1 MFTPKADNELRSLLE
16 PVRRQL
22 QKRVLLQQITQY
34 GLWGAGG
41 SALLL
46 LAARLWPIPYYS
58 WLAAALIPL
67 ALLLGGLVALRK
79 KATLLQSAQA
89 ADGNG
94 LAQRVE
100 TAWEHR
106 DSTSSV
112 AVMQREDALRHL
124 RQNLPRIIESI
135 HIWSGLQKKLYAAGG
150 LLLASLL
157 LMIWPNPQDG
167 RLAQMALEKQ
177 AIAQAEKE
185 IEEIKQETKA
195 TKGLSEAQKKQLEEM
210 LEQAKKAMAKA
221 TDPAE
226 RLNALRAAEKQLEKL
241 RAAAQNKAASLHS
254 LQRSLGSQQST
265 KSLADA
271 LAKSDREALTA
282 ALAQM
287 AKAMEKM
294 PEKERTELARELEK
308 AAEQLKKDAAAANAE
323 ELKKAADQLAQ
334 AAREIAAGQDP
345 QALAALQASM
355 LQALAEAQQ
364 SQQAML
370 ALAQAA
376 ASLHQSQMTLASA
389 GAFGNNGAGSIT
401 PGAGQAVPAAT
412 TPGGN
417 PAASGTGTTA
427 SANPNPA
434 GNQQT
439 PPANGNTGAGQGNG
453 STNGTGNAAGNG
465 SMSGLPNGTGK
476 GTSGTGI
483 ANGGNQGSGAG
494 LAEGKHELVTVPS
507 GRIGTD
513 NGPAETV
520 GGPLGAGPSQSQQS
534 GNTQVTAGGTLPYEE
549 VFGQYEQFARESM
562 EKGSIPGDY
571 QDIVKDYFSKIEP

>member
-271 LAKSDREALTA
+271 LAKNDREALT
-282 ALAQM
+282 
-287 AKAMEKM
+287 
-294 PEKERTELARELEK
+294 
-308 AAEQLKKDAAAANAE
+308 
-323 ELKKAADQLAQ
+323 
-334 AAREIAAGQDP
+334 
-345 QALAALQASM
+345 AALQASM

-389 GAFGNNGAGSIT
+389 GAFGNNGAGNIT

-427 SANPNPA
+427 NANPNPA

-507 GRIGTD
+507 SRIGSD
-513 NGPAETV
+513 SGPTETV

-534 GNTQVTAGGTLPYEE
+534 GNTQVTSGGTLPYEE
-549 VFGQYEQFARESM
+549 VYGQYEQFARESM

>member
-1 MFTPKADNELRSLLE
+1 MFTPKTDNELKSLLE

-22 QKRVLLQQITQY
+22 QKQVLLHHVTQY
-34 GLWGAGG
+34 GLWGARG

-46 LAARLWPIPYYS
+46 LVARFWPIPYYQ
-58 WLAAALIPL
+58 WFVAALIPL
-67 ALLLGGLVALRK
+67 ALLAGGLVALRK
-79 KATLLQSAQA
+79 KPTLLQSAQV

-106 DSTSSV
+106 ESTSSV

-124 RQNLPRIIESI
+124 RKNLPHIIESI
-135 HIWSGLQKKLYAAGG
+135 RIWAGLQKKLYATGG

-157 LMIWPNPQDG
+157 LAFLPNPQDG
-167 RLAQMALEKQ
+167 ILAQMALEKQ
-177 AIAQAEKE
+177 AIAQVEKE
-185 IEEIKQETKA
+185 IEAIKQEAKA
-195 TKGLSEAQKKQLEEM
+195 SEGLSEAQKKRLEEM
-210 LEQAKKAMAKA
+210 LEQAKKAVAKA
-221 TDPAE
+221 NDPAE

-241 RAAAQNKAASLHS
+241 RAAEQSKAASLQS
-254 LQRSLGSQQST
+254 LQRSLGGQQST

-271 LAKSDREALTA
+271 LAKGDREALTA

-334 AAREIAAGQDP
+334 AAREIAAGQDQ

-376 ASLHQSQMTLASA
+376 ALLHQSQMTLASA
-389 GAFGNNGAGSIT
+389 GAFGNNGAGNIT

-427 SANPNPA
+427 NANPNPA

-534 GNTQVTAGGTLPYEE
+534 GNTQVTAGGTLPYKE
-549 VFGQYEQFARESM
+549 VFGQYEQFARQSM